1 MNTVQLIG
9 RWTSDPELRFS
20 ASGTAVAKA
29 TLAVN
34 RRFKKDEADFL
45 RVVMFKQT
53 AEAAA
58 NYTKKGSQVAI
69 TGTIQTGSYTKDDGT
84 KVFTTDIIADNLE
97 FLEKKSSSENKE
109 PNNYT
114 RGDED
119 PFAKGSGPVEV
130 NESDL
135 PF

>member
-9 RWTSDPELRFS
+9 RWTNDPELKY
-20 ASGTAVAKA
+20 APSGTAVCKA

-34 RRFKKDEADFL
+34 RRFKKDETDFI
-45 RVVMFKQT
+45 RIVMFKQT

-69 TGTIQTGSYTKDDGT
+69 TGAIQTGSYEKDGV
-84 KVFTTDIIADNLE
+84 KVFTTDVIADNIE
-97 FLEKKSSSENKE
+97 FLEKKSSEGNQSKPSNAS
-109 PNNYT
+109 
-114 RGDED
+114 D
-119 PFAKGSGPVEV
+119 PVEV
-130 NESDL
+130 DDSEL

>member
-1 MNTVQLIG
+1 MNSVQLTG
-9 RWTSDPELRFS
+9 RWTSDPELKYS
-20 ASGTAVAKA
+20 QSGMAICKA

-45 RVVMFKQT
+45 RVVLFKQS

-84 KVFTTDIIADNLE
+84 KVYTTDIIADNIE
-97 FLEKKSSSENKE
+97 FLDTKTSDSTSNKNDPGAYKPTEEPIEVDDSE
-109 PNNYT
+109 
-114 RGDED
+114 
-119 PFAKGSGPVEV
+119 
-130 NESDL
+130 L